1 MRALWWAGDAQRARK
16 RWWAA
21 ALVATGLAQVAVT
34 VLADGKNV
42 IERWTPALGLVVSVL
57 GLLSTLTQSES
68 GAGEVRGT
76 DWLKGRADAL
86 AEVVQDMWAA
96 EARLRRLQDPEPLPG
111 GLLLLT
117 TPDRYG
123 MHGMSLQMALV
134 MGPLALSLS
143 AYGRL
148 TVARIWLGAAG
159 QLPWRLMAFLHEAH
173 LRGVLRQSGARYE
186 FRHLRLQECLAA
198 RAERGESEAT
208 AAGDTRWIQ

>member
-148 TVARIWLGAAG
+148 TVARIWLGATG

-186 FRHLRLQECLAA
+186 FRHLRLQECLAT